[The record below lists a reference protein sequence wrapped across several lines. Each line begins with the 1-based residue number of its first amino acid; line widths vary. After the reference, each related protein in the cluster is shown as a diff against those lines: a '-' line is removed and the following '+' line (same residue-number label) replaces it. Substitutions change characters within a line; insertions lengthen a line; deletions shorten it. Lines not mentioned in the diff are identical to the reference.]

1 MIRKGDI
8 LSIKPQWRDAG
19 DETFTRVARSD
30 EDLIDIARQELD
42 LLMGINATPIF
53 HRLFRWR
60 NATPQY
66 DVGHL
71 QRVDAI
77 EAALP
82 AGLWVTGSPY
92 RGIGIPDCVNQAQ
105 QSADKLWQQIA
116 N

>member
-1 MIRKGDI
+1 V
-8 LSIKPQWRDAG
+8 P
-19 DETFTRVARSD
+19 V
-30 EDLIDIARQELD
+30 
-42 LLMGINATPIF
+42 F

-82 AGLWVTGSPY
+82 TGIYVTGSPY
-92 RGIGIPDCVNQAQ
+92 RGIGIPDCVHQAQ
-105 QSADKLWQQIA
+105 QTADQLWQKIT
-116 N
+116 